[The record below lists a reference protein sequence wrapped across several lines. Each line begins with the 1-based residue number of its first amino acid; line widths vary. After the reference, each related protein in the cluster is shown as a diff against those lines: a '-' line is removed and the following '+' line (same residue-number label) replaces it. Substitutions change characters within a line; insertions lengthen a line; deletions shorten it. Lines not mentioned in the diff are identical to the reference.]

1 MNELITLSTDTKFP
15 VSGRD
20 LHERLEAGTEY
31 RHWFPRMCEYGFADD
46 IDYRSKMTDRSDGL
60 PGRQRIDHDLTISMA
75 KEICMLQRTEMGR
88 TIRRYLIA
96 VEEQW
101 NQPEAVMARALQMAN
116 DTIAKL
122 NGNVLELSAANIKKD
137 QLIGELK
144 PKADYVDYILSSSGT
159 MATSQIAA
167 DYSLSAH
174 RLNRFLHEAGIQ
186 RKVGDQW
193 ILYTA
198 HMGKGYTKSETIPI
212 SRSDGRPDTKMFT
225 RWTQKGRLMINKV
238 LNDYGIYANM
248 DTGMLAQG

>member
-31 RHWFPRMCEYGFADD
+31 RHWFPRMCEYGFAED

-122 NGNVLELSAANIKKD
+122 NGNVLELSAA
-137 QLIGELK
+137 
-144 PKADYVDYILSSSGT
+144 
-159 MATSQIAA
+159 
-167 DYSLSAH
+167 
-174 RLNRFLHEAGIQ
+174 
-186 RKVGDQW
+186 
-193 ILYTA
+193 
-198 HMGKGYTKSETIPI
+198 
-212 SRSDGRPDTKMFT
+212 
-225 RWTQKGRLMINKV
+225 
-238 LNDYGIYANM
+238 
-248 DTGMLAQG
+248 